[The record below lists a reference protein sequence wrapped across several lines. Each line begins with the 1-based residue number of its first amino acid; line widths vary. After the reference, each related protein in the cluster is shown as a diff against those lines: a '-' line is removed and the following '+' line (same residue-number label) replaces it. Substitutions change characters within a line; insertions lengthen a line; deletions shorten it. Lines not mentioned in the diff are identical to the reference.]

1 MTQPDSLN
9 HGEAGNII
17 APECLYLPLPEQEDG
32 SICVYWADRLLL
44 ITTSDEDDG
53 YFQLRLSDD
62 EKISRAKII
71 DFLVNYNKVAVICRE
86 PRATFDDLASQFV
99 WVDAAG
105 GVVCNENQEVVMICR
120 NGRWDLPKGH
130 REAGES
136 FAVCAAREAEEETGV
151 KVESVG
157 RLLCTTLHCYNLYG
171 RWEMKHTAWYEMQ
184 ASAMELTPQS
194 EEGIVSAEWVAIA
207 EVAERIKDSY
217 PTIKSVFASL

>member
-71 DFLVNYNKVAVICRE
+71 DFLVNYHPYIFV
-86 PRATFDDLASQFV
+86 QF
-99 WVDAAG
+99 
-105 GVVCNENQEVVMICR
+105 
-120 NGRWDLPKGH
+120 
-130 REAGES
+130 
-136 FAVCAAREAEEETGV
+136 
-151 KVESVG
+151 
-157 RLLCTTLHCYNLYG
+157 LL
-171 RWEMKHTAWYEMQ
+171 
-184 ASAMELTPQS
+184 
-194 EEGIVSAEWVAIA
+194 
-207 EVAERIKDSY
+207 
-217 PTIKSVFASL
+217 